1 MKTPQSDS
9 FKGYFYGIATSVT
22 FGLIPLFTLPLMA
35 KGMNYDSILFYR
47 FLFATAALGIML
59 RVTGQSYAI
68 EKKDIP
74 VLLLLGCFYTASAMF
89 LFWGYSFMGA
99 GVATALHFTYPVF
112 VTLLMLL
119 LFKEKTSW
127 LTWIAIFMAVA
138 GVGAISIKGS
148 ELAMDWRGLVIVL
161 ISAIAYASYILTVN
175 KSRVRDMNGRKLAFY
190 VFIVSTVLFAVKA
203 SLGEGIQKVP
213 DGISYVNLV
222 LLAVLPTVVSN
233 ITLVMAVRH
242 IGGTLTSVLG
252 AMEPVTAVLIG
263 TLVFK
268 EGFTLQDGLGVAMI
282 IVAVTVIILSDTI
295 KKTFTS
301 VFRMIR
307 PRHA

>member
-1 MKTPQSDS
+1 MKTQQTNS

-47 FLFATAALGIML
+47 FLFATVALGIML
-59 RVTGQSYAI
+59 RITGQSYRI

-119 LFKEKTSW
+119 IFKERTSW

-138 GVGAISIKGS
+138 GVGTISVKGS

-161 ISAIAYASYILTVN
+161 VSAVAYASYILTVN
-175 KSRVRDMNGRKLAFY
+175 KSRVKDMNGRKLAFY

-203 SLGEGIQKVP
+203 CLGQGIQKVP
-213 DGISYVNLV
+213 DGISYVNLI

-233 ITLVMAVRH
+233 ITLVLAVRH